1 MPSSTSR
8 PVSHE
13 RWRLAALWAG
23 LLTGPIVWLGLLEVN
38 YVLAYVACEARSKW
52 FMHLAIG
59 IALLLVAAAGWAAR
73 VASVGNTLAGETR
86 TPPLSDD
93 TRLQR
98 SRWMSLAGVALSLW
112 FILVILAMEV
122 PLLMLRECQ

>member
-1 MPSSTSR
+1 MPSSISR

-23 LLTGPIVWLGLLEVN
+23 LLTGPIVWLALLEVN
-38 YVLAYVACEARSKW
+38 YVLAYVSCETRSTW

-59 IALLLVAAAGWAAR
+59 VAVLLVAAAGYAAWT
-73 VASVGNTLAGETR
+73 ASYGSILARETR
-86 TPPLSDD
+86 TLPLSDE
-93 TRLQR
+93 TRVQR
-98 SRWMSLAGVALSLW
+98 SRWMSLAGVAFSSW

-122 PLLMLRECQ
+122 PLVVLRECQ